1 MQTARIWREIPQRY
15 RLEASKCDSCS
26 KIHYPPRLVCDA
38 CGNRQFSPVR
48 LSSTGKVVTHTTIH
62 SAQSAFVN
70 QLPLLLAVVELEEG
84 VRIMAQLAD
93 ISPEDLRTGMAV
105 RLEFRKIRQ
114 DGLSGVIS
122 YGHKAVPASVP

>member
-15 RLEASKCDSCS
+15 RLEASKCDACS
-26 KIHYPPRLVCDA
+26 KIHYPPRLVCDE
-38 CGNRQFSPVR
+38 CKNREFSPVR
-48 LSSTGKVVTHTTIH
+48 LSPTGKVVTHTTIH

-70 QLPLLLAVVELEEG
+70 QIPLLLAVVELADG

-93 ISPEDLRTGMAV
+93 IPPEDVQTGMAV

-114 DGLSGVIS
+114 DGLSGIIS
-122 YGHKAVPASVP
+122 YGHKAIPASFA